1 MSEDNPSPLAPGKRK
16 ARTKA
21 PKNKTG
27 APTKY
32 TPELGKLICDRIA
45 STPKGLE
52 TICKMFDDMPSHESI
67 YLWVYRHPA
76 FAEMYVAAKQS
87 QAKIAMEGIDDLY
100 DSVNTFNDKDGNTKY
115 DAAHV
120 THLNNI
126 ANHRKWMA
134 ARLARKT
141 YGREAELESVKSKN
155 EELQRQIDD
164 LMNNID
170 RDNEKDY

>member
-1 MSEDNPSPLAPGKRK
+1 MSEEKEQKPAPRRK
-16 ARTKA
+16 LYQKKGVKIGR
-21 PKNKTG
+21 
-27 APTKY
+27 PTKY
-32 TPELGKLICDRIA
+32 TPELADLICERIA
-45 STPKGLE
+45 KNPESIPK
-52 TICKMFDDMPSHESI
+52 ICKKYDDMPSHESI
-67 YLWVYRHPA
+67 YLWIYKHQD
-76 FAEMYVAAKQS
+76 FADKYVAAKQS

-120 THLNNI
+120 THINNI